1 MKKASF
7 YSLMAV
13 ATLAMGALA
22 CWLPAP
28 RLISTGHSP
37 TGSTDPSASSPARPT
52 ATPVVLAANYTDAA
66 TGVSIWYPEKWVC
79 EEFVE
84 QVVFASSAQIITGA
98 ELESGA
104 AMMLTRTDLGGSLSI
119 EELVETTLR
128 ELYFDKLKISDA
140 KPRTIGGH
148 EGFMVTL
155 QGSPTGGDVSM
166 KGFVASVEHDGWGH
180 LFIAASISGEWP
192 VHGPVLERMISS
204 VQFQHIEPTYTSP
217 TLGLSITYPEG
228 WIYEEQGQQLI
239 FATSEDIFSGADFE
253 SGAAMLVIG
262 SELGDGET
270 FEGMLETILS
280 ELSSEDMLTGD
291 RQSLGIGGVAG
302 IIIPFEGSPAE
313 DMTVR
318 GFVAAVEHCE
328 WGYLFVGFSALDEW
342 CEYEPLLRAMLD
354 GVQFTKE

>member
-1 MKKASF
+1 MRKASF

-22 CWLPAP
+22 CWLPVP
-28 RLISTGHSP
+28 GLLSLGDSP
-37 TGSTDPSASSPARPT
+37 IGLPYTPTPSPADPAPT
-52 ATPVVLAANYTDAA
+52 PAVLAANYTNAA

-79 EEFVE
+79 EEFVAE
-84 QVVFASSAQIITGA
+84 VVFASSAGIISGA
-98 ELESGA
+98 ELERGA

-140 KPRTIGGH
+140 KARTIGGH

-166 KGFVASVEHDGWGH
+166 RGFIAGVEHDGWGH
-180 LFIAASISGEWP
+180 LFIAASISGEWS
-192 VHGPVLERMISS
+192 VHGPVLERMINS

-228 WIYEEQGQQLI
+228 WIYEEQGEQVI
-239 FATSEDIFSGADFE
+239 FATSEDIFSGADFG

-270 FEGMLETILS
+270 FEGILEMMLS
-280 ELSSEDMLTGD
+280 ELSSEDMLTSD
-291 RQSLGIGGVAG
+291 RQSLGIGGLDG
-302 IIIPFEGSPAE
+302 IIISFEGSPAE
-313 DMTVR
+313 DMTVK

-328 WGYLFVGFSALDEW
+328 WGYLFVGFSGLDGW
-342 CEYEPLLRAMLD
+342 CEYEPSLLAMLD

>member
-1 MKKASF
+1 MNKASIA
-7 YSLMAV
+7 SMMAV
-13 ATLAMGALA
+13 ATLAMTALA

-28 RLISTGHSP
+28 GLVSTGHSP
-37 TGSTDPSASSPARPT
+37 TGSPDPSVSSPVRPT
-52 ATPVVLAANYTDAA
+52 PTPMVLAANYTNAA

-79 EEFVE
+79 EEFVAE
-84 QVVFASSAQIITGA
+84 VVFASSAGVISGA
-98 ELESGA
+98 QLESGA
-104 AMMLTRTDLGGSLSI
+104 VMMLTRTDLAGSLSI

-166 KGFVASVEHDGWGH
+166 RGFLAGVEHDGWGH
-180 LFIAASISGEWP
+180 LFIAASISGEWS
-192 VHGPVLERMISS
+192 VHGPVLERMINS

-228 WIYEEQGQQLI
+228 WIYEEQGEQVI
-239 FATSEDIFSGADFE
+239 FATSEDIFSGADFG

-270 FEGMLETILS
+270 FEGILEMMLS
-280 ELSSEDMLTGD
+280 ELSSEDMLTSD
-291 RQSLGIGGVAG
+291 RQSLGIGGLDG
-302 IIIPFEGSPAE
+302 IIISFEGSPAE

-328 WGYLFVGFSALDEW
+328 WGYLFVGFSGLDGW
-342 CEYEPLLRAMLD
+342 CEYEPSLLAMLD

>member
-1 MKKASF
+1 MRKASF

-13 ATLAMGALA
+13 ATVAMGALA

-28 RLISTGHSP
+28 GLVSMGHSP
-37 TGSTDPSASSPARPT
+37 TASPDPSVSSPARPT
-52 ATPVVLAANYTDAA
+52 PTPVFLAANYTNAA

-79 EEFVE
+79 EEFVAE
-84 QVVFASSAQIITGA
+84 VVFASSAGIMTGA
-98 ELESGA
+98 QLESGA
-104 AMMLTRTDLGGSLSI
+104 AMMMTRTDLAGSLSI
-119 EELVETTLR
+119 DELLETTLR

-155 QGSPTGGDVSM
+155 QGSPTGGDVSIR
-166 KGFVASVEHDGWGH
+166 GFLAGVEHDGWGH
-180 LFIAASISGEWP
+180 LFIAASIRDEWSE
-192 VHGPVLERMISS
+192 HGPILERMLSS
-204 VQFQHIEPTYTSP
+204 VEFQHTEPTYTSP

-228 WIYEEQGQQLI
+228 WIYEEQGEQVI
-239 FATSEDIFSGADFE
+239 FATSQDIFSGADFE

-270 FEGMLETILS
+270 FEGILEMILS

-291 RQSLGIGGVAG
+291 RQSLGIGGLDG
-302 IIIPFEGSPAE
+302 IIISFEGFPAE
-313 DMTVR
+313 DMMVK

-354 GVQFTKE
+354 GVQFTEE